1 MNTLPINA
9 EDSALLTLL
18 EEWTELLASAVYGYG
33 CPGYTREEAARVF
46 GRADYKVTS
55 LRGSPC
61 RERILRSVDI
71 CRFTPK
77 TCPETLGMV
86 RYFNI
91 PLNGE
96 MSDLTGIFYLRK
108 LSETSMT
115 LVCAGKHG

>member
-55 LRGSPC
+55 LRLAVRLDDLIVTCICS
-61 RERILRSVDI
+61 LRQYQ
-71 CRFTPK
+71 K
-77 TCPETLGMV
+77 
-86 RYFNI
+86 
-91 PLNGE
+91 
-96 MSDLTGIFYLRK
+96 
-108 LSETSMT
+108 
-115 LVCAGKHG
+115 